1 MRCQCGALVEG
12 CALFGYCTGPRASAR
27 DRDLAEADRAYL
39 RALFPDCRT
48 VEQTMA
54 DAARAQRELAAHE
67 AAASEAR
74 VAECARDDARLTRWC
89 ASCEADVFP
98 VYPRE
103 RTCVRCGE
111 AFESEI
117 EQLAAEE

>member
-1 MRCQCGALVEG
+1 MLCQCGALLEG
-12 CALFGYCTGPRASAR
+12 CVLFGYCTGPHASAH
-27 DRDLAEADRAYL
+27 DRELAEADRAYL
-39 RALFPDCRT
+39 RALFPDHRT

-54 DAARAQRELAAHE
+54 DAARSQRDLVAIE
-67 AAASEAR
+67 AAASQAR
-74 VAECARDDARLTRWC
+74 VAELAREDARLTRWC

-111 AFESEI
+111 AFESGL
-117 EQLAAEE
+117 EQLAAE

>member
-27 DRDLAEADRAYL
+27 DRELAEADRAYL
-39 RALFPDCRT
+39 RELFPDHRA

-54 DAARAQRELAAHE
+54 DAARSHRDLVASE
-67 AAASEAR
+67 AAATQVR
-74 VAECARDDARLTRWC
+74 VAELAREDARLTRWC
-89 ASCEADVFP
+89 ASCEVDVFP

-111 AFESEI
+111 AFESGRE
-117 EQLAAEE
+117 LAAE